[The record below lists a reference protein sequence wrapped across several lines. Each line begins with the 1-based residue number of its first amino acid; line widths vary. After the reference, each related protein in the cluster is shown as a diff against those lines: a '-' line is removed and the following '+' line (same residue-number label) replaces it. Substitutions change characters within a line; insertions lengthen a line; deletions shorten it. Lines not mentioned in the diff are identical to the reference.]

1 MVTTLYETP
10 EHVCLMFSDLVDDH
24 DDLPVQTNQFLIV
37 DHGHGALIDP
47 GGQMTYNAL
56 FLAMNRYFP
65 PKQLDYVLASH
76 ADPDIVASA
85 GRWLTSSSC
94 DILISRVWERF
105 LPHFCSVGKTE
116 GRIVPIPDTGMAIPL
131 GQSHLLAVPA
141 HFLHSEGNFQF
152 YDPVSRILFSGDLGA
167 SMVHAN
173 VAAKPVEDF
182 DAHLPLMAPFHRRYM
197 SGNRVC
203 RLWAQMV
210 RGLDIEW
217 IVPQHGQAFHGKA
230 MVNRFIDWVETLDCG
245 IDLMTPEVFRLPA
258 LPKAPA
264 GATIKTRVARQRPGR
279 PAE

>member
-152 YDPVSRILFSGDLGA
+152 YDPVSRILLSGDLGA

-217 IVPQHGQAFHGKA
+217 IVPQHGQAFRGKA
-230 MVNRFIDWVETLDCG
+230 MVNRFIEWVETLDCG

-264 GATIKTRVARQRPGR
+264 GAALKTRA
-279 PAE
+279 